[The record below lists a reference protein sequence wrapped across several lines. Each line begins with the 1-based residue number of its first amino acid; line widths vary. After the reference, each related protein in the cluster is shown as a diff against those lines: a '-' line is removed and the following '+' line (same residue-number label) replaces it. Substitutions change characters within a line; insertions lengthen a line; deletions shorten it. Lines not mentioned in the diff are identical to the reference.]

1 MRTPTL
7 AVIGAA
13 VVLTLGA
20 AGGGYAAG
28 MITGGDIKDGTVASP
43 DVKDDSLK
51 LKDLAPGTIDN
62 LAPRVVI
69 SRKGPGSYLPASGD
83 NTVFHTMSV
92 PRGEWLVSVTATA
105 FPQAFGDPA
114 IVLCSLRAP
123 GSSIGQTSASIDSD
137 YAALATQ
144 ITVNV
149 NTSADVAASF
159 ECSGDNAGVN
169 EVTITALEVSKIT
182 DRSP

>member
-1 MRTPTL
+1 MRTPAL

-51 LKDLAPGTIDN
+51 LKDLAPGTVDN
-62 LAPRVVI
+62 LAPRVII
-69 SRKGPGSYLPASGD
+69 SRKGPGSYLPDSGD
-83 NTVFHTMSV
+83 NTMFHTMSV
-92 PRGEWLVSVTATA
+92 PQGEWLVSVTATT
-105 FPQAFGDPA
+105 FPQVFGDPA
-114 IVLCSLRAP
+114 IVLCNLTAP
-123 GSSIGQTSASIDSD
+123 NSSSGQTSATIDSD

-144 ITVNV
+144 ITVNA
-149 NTSADVAASF
+149 NLSAGADVSF